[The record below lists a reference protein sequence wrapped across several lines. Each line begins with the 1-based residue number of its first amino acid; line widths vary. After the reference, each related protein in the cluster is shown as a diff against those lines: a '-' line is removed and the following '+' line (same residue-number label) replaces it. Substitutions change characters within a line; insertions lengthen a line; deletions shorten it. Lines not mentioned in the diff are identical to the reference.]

1 MSEAGR
7 GGGQTSSDVKNAV
20 EADFDR
26 LENTFFDTGSGIERG
41 EVALPEEEPSHADH
55 QSRSWWQRRAGLAAG
70 ACVALAIMAMLM
82 ATGGADATSGGEAGA
97 PDETA
102 LAQSPRR

>member
-1 MSEAGR
+1 MIEAGR
-7 GGGQTSSDVKNAV
+7 GGGQISSDLKNEV

-41 EVALPEEEPSHADH
+41 EVALPEEASQADH

-70 ACVALAIMAMLM
+70 ACVALAIAAMLL
-82 ATGGADATSGGEAGA
+82 ATGGADATSGEQAGA
-97 PDETA
+97 PDDTA